1 MVLEYDM
8 IMQNITKSKK
18 LCKKLLTTEEKSGRI
33 LKLSRRETSSESQSE
48 AKEREAKSERSS
60 REELEMSLEQG
71 KRF

>member
-18 LCKKLLTTEEKSGRI
+18 LCKKVLTTEEKSGRI

-48 AKEREAKSERSS
+48 AKEREEKRRASGV
-60 REELEMSLEQG
+60 REKNL
-71 KRF
+71 R